1 MNTILIVEDD
11 LNLQQLYQS
20 ILQQENYTVFV
31 AENGLNALK
40 ILEIQ
45 TIDLIITDIMMPELD
60 GFEFTHYL
68 RQQHNELP
76 ILMIT
81 AKTAFLDKKK
91 GFKVGV
97 DDYMIKP
104 INNEEMILRVEA
116 LLRRANLLKKTE
128 LTIGETTL
136 HQENLTV
143 SKKRGAVIEL
153 PNKEF
158 LLLQKLI
165 MSSNQIFTRQQLMNA
180 IWGPDSDSEE
190 RTIDVHIKRLRTKFK
205 NNPDFK
211 ILTIRGLGYKVV
223 LTHD

>member
-1 MNTILIVEDD
+1 MKSQQTQLKRKYSYPLIHPSIRSSF
-11 LNLQQLYQS
+11 QQ
-20 ILQQENYTVFV
+20 
-31 AENGLNALK
+31 GLNK
-40 ILEIQ
+40 
-45 TIDLIITDIMMPELD
+45 
-60 GFEFTHYL
+60 EFYL
-68 RQQHNELP
+68 P
-76 ILMIT
+76 YF
-81 AKTAFLDKKK
+81 FLD
-91 GFKVGV
+91 
-97 DDYMIKP
+97 Y
-104 INNEEMILRVEA
+104 N
-116 LLRRANLLKKTE
+116 
-128 LTIGETTL
+128 
-136 HQENLTV
+136 HQENITV